1 VTSTQDELLYYELCI
16 ELGLPDVTPIA
27 TQHDRNTEAVMSKSS
42 GNVHTVPKGNGWA
55 NSVDGKVVSTH
66 RTKENAVEKGC
77 SIARGNESEH
87 TIHKQNGQIG
97 QKNSYGND
105 PHPPKDKR

>member
-1 VTSTQDELLYYELCI
+1 
-16 ELGLPDVTPIA
+16 
-27 TQHDRNTEAVMSKSS
+27 MSKKNS
-42 GNVHTVPKGNGWA
+42 GNVHTVPNGSSWS
-55 NSVDGKVVSTH
+55 NKVNGEVVSNH
-66 RTKENAVEKGC
+66 NSKETAVERGR

-87 TIHKQNGQIG
+87 VIHNRNGQIG